1 MHDKGQQERS
11 SQRRVLAL
19 SLKHSSHCFIFFLPL
34 DKKCEGTKQVK
45 ITGCIFPTGPPC
57 ATRAAEPDVLTP
69 ACLSYS
75 AEVVYSEWGTRG
87 HTAQGVCLCVPMYVC
102 WGVKGEGGGTV
113 SNTECLVMG
122 YQKQSTGGQ
131 WDLGHSWHNPNT
143 PGRKW
148 MGGFIGVNGPS
159 PREEE
164 RVPLLSPLALEM
176 DWIETPCTERTPLN
190 TYTHNHSFERRTTN

>member
-1 MHDKGQQERS
+1 MRGNQ
-11 SQRRVLAL
+11 
-19 SLKHSSHCFIFFLPL
+19 
-34 DKKCEGTKQVK
+34 
-45 ITGCIFPTGPPC
+45 TGENNWLYFPHRTAMDDWGC
-57 ATRAAEPDVLTP
+57 WTWCPD
-69 ACLSYS
+69 ACLS
-75 AEVVYSEWGTRG
+75 VVFSRGGLFRVRDQGTHCPG
-87 HTAQGVCLCVPMYVC
+87 GVFVCAHVCVLGC
-102 WGVKGEGGGTV
+102 KGEGGGTV